1 MSNQFLVI
9 DFCSSKIVTF
19 LAEKSADKLSILDWE
34 LTDLDSDTLKFG
46 EVHNLEK
53 VTLALQNNIQKL
65 RKNKKYDPA
74 KAFIGFNNENVEFI
88 VQRGSTACGSYRE
101 PGEILENHIR
111 TAWQNAIA
119 INLGE
124 GKVIAQEIPITF
136 SVDSKD
142 NIANPR
148 GMLGVRLEIQLGIVA
163 AEKSSLLNL
172 KKALTKAGV
181 GVDTHFI
188 YQIIAEAMHLTTEDE
203 KETGV
208 LFIDIGKFLTSFAI
222 IEENKI
228 LDAKTI
234 ALGGENI
241 NEDLK
246 YYYKITRDKA
256 EELKKFYGRP
266 YYSDDEER
274 DLRMNTLTERES
286 KSVKPD
292 VVKKYINDRIKD
304 ILQAVKDEITDENL
318 SKISNVKISGGTS
331 EIEGITNIAEDIF
344 GAYSKIFTP
353 DDRKEVMDLIN
364 EYDLP
369 INNKLSSSIALLL
382 HSAETLKEENESS
395 YYTKVSGIKITD
407 WIKKYIGK

>member
-1 MSNQFLVI
+1 MSKQFLVV

-19 LAEKSADKLSILDWE
+19 LAEKTADKIAILDWNFE
-34 LTDLDSDTLKFG
+34 DLDNETLKFG

-53 VTLALQNNIQKL
+53 TTIAIQNNIQKL

-74 KAFIGFNNENVEFI
+74 VAFIGFNNENVEFI
-88 VQRGSTACGSYRE
+88 IQKGATACGSYKE
-101 PGEILENHIR
+101 PGEISENHIR
-111 TAWQNAIA
+111 TAWENAKA

-142 NIANPR
+142 NIANPK

-172 KKALTKAGV
+172 KKALTKAGI
-181 GVDTHFI
+181 GIDTHFI
-188 YQIIAEAMHLTTEDE
+188 YQILAETIQLTTQDE

-208 LFIDIGKFLTSFAI
+208 LFIDIGKYLTSFAI

-246 YYYKITRDKA
+246 FYYKITRDKA

-266 YYSDDEER
+266 NYSDDEEKEFR
-274 DLRMNTLTERES
+274 ISTLTDRES
-286 KSVKPD
+286 KAIKPD
-292 VVKKYINDRIKD
+292 VVKKYISDRIKD
-304 ILQAVKDEITDENL
+304 ILQTVKEEIADENL
-318 SKISNVKISGGTS
+318 RKISKVKITGGTS
-331 EIEGITNIAEDIF
+331 EIDGITHFADEVF
-344 GAYSKIFTP
+344 GTYSEIFTP
-353 DDRKEVMDLIN
+353 DDKKEVMDIIS

-369 INNKLSSSIALLL
+369 ITNRLSSSIALLL
-382 HSAETLKEENESS
+382 HAAEALKEENESN
-395 YYTKVSGIKITD
+395 YYQKVSEIKIAN
-407 WIKKYIGK
+407 WIKKFLSK